1 MERGH
6 GNAGRSRPGE
16 PHIRYPVLGQFC
28 LCLGASLGPLLR
40 QKSPTSLCFL
50 SVNYTVNYSLS
61 VFFLFCITTALI
73 PSTFIARCQKHPAT
87 HHASTHQA
95 AACRPLP
102 APVNEEV
109 TLVKQPSSSAAAQH
123 RGRRTQCH
131 GWAAFSL
138 SARLVRTSAHIHQL
152 KAFPGTGPRDF

>member
-1 MERGH
+1 MLAE
-6 GNAGRSRPGE
+6 AGQGSLIYMISSARAVLPVPWSKSWTPPKTE
-16 PHIRYPVLGQFC
+16 IPHFSVFR
-28 LCLGASLGPLLR
+28 
-40 QKSPTSLCFL
+40 L
-50 SVNYTVNYSLS
+50 SELYSELFS
-61 VFFLFCITTALI
+61 KCFFLFCITTALI

-102 APVNEEV
+102 APINEEV

-138 SARLVRTSAHIHQL
+138 SAHLVRTSAHVHQL